1 MTPPRLRAH
10 VYEYHRTSIAFIA
23 LIASPRA
30 PVIQIKSN
38 QRARAFFLCPK
49 RKRAVSILSP
59 LATRP
64 ETPSR
69 SPSRPTRASR
79 GGNYFR
85 RARSSAS
92 TRGDSQTRERPR
104 TRGSAPGGAARRCR
118 RARGRGA
125 MRALDEEE
133 GARTASRGETTS
145 SRGYEGIL
153 RAERA
158 AARER
163 GMEMRRRNAP
173 GGNGQQGRD
182 DLEGDAREERWRE
195 SERGRGSSTFASFD
209 ERLARTRA
217 RAESAREDA
226 VRIER
231 WLRERSSAAPN
242 APAAIAEADEQLFMD
257 EDARDGARRM
267 EAVYQRSPTRSVIHR
282 PIPSRPLSS
291 SVEGTGWTKTRTS
304 GTTFREFGTAH
315 SVRSEENS
323 RSAFQSL
330 SLEQPTGRL
339 GDVSASATGISRAQA
354 SSEGGVST
362 PPRIQRS
369 PARPPRVHP
378 RVRTRS
384 EDFTAMSTAPV
395 RVSADLMRNSTSSR
409 MTMLESVAHEAENER
424 AIRLSEVSEDSAD
437 RFDAFR

>member
-1 MTPPRLRAH
+1 MPKKKKSRFDSL
-10 VYEYHRTSIAFIA
+10 TSRDPSGNPVAVS
-23 LIASPRA
+23 LASD
-30 PVIQIKSN
+30 
-38 QRARAFFLCPK
+38 ARFARWKLFSS
-49 RKRAVSILSP
+49 RAVERVDARG
-59 LATRP
+59 LADARTAANARVG
-64 ETPSR
+64 TW
-69 SPSRPTRASR
+69 
-79 GGNYFR
+79 R
-85 RARSSAS
+85 RR
-92 TRGDSQTRERPR
+92 
-104 TRGSAPGGAARRCR
+104 RRCR

-163 GMEMRRRNAP
+163 GLEMRRRHAP
-173 GGNGQQGRD
+173 GGNGHQGRD

-231 WLRERSSAAPN
+231 WLRERSAAAPN
-242 APAAIAEADEQLFMD
+242 APAAIAEADERLFMD
-257 EDARDGARRM
+257 EDAHDGARRM

-315 SVRSEENS
+315 SVRSEENG

-339 GDVSASATGISRAQA
+339 GDVSASATGIGRAQA

-424 AIRLSEVSEDSAD
+424 AIRLSEVSKDSAD
-437 RFDAFR
+437 GFDAFR

>member
-1 MTPPRLRAH
+1 
-10 VYEYHRTSIAFIA
+10 
-23 LIASPRA
+23 
-30 PVIQIKSN
+30 
-38 QRARAFFLCPK
+38 
-49 RKRAVSILSP
+49 
-59 LATRP
+59 
-64 ETPSR
+64 
-69 SPSRPTRASR
+69 
-79 GGNYFR
+79 
-85 RARSSAS
+85 
-92 TRGDSQTRERPR
+92 
-104 TRGSAPGGAARRCR
+104 
-118 RARGRGA
+118 

-133 GARTASRGETTS
+133 GARTASRGETMS

-163 GMEMRRRNAP
+163 GLEMRRRNAP
-173 GGNGQQGRD
+173 AGNGHRGRD

-231 WLRERSSAAPN
+231 WLRERSAAAPN
-242 APAAIAEADEQLFMD
+242 APAAIAEADERLFMD
-257 EDARDGARRM
+257 EDAHDGARRM

-315 SVRSEENS
+315 SVRSEENG

-339 GDVSASATGISRAQA
+339 GDVSASATGIGRAQA

-424 AIRLSEVSEDSAD
+424 AIRLSEVSKDSAD
-437 RFDAFR
+437 GFDAFR